1 MAEILEH
8 PGARRPAPPREESEC
23 EGVAAQP
30 SHAMMFDNTDSGL
43 DDRLA
48 SDCQAADLAF
58 MACWYIEDNGASR
71 EGIGALTRLLAGL
84 RDRLRERFEEI
95 VGEPYIR
102 SS

>member
-8 PGARRPAPPREESEC
+8 PGAKRFVPPPEET
-23 EGVAAQP
+23 EGNATRP

-102 SS
+102 PS